1 MCAVVVTHNPDAAVL
16 SQALRAVALQA
27 ERIVVVDNA
36 SRPELLASIRT
47 LAADTGARVIAS
59 STNRGVGWGHNA
71 GIAWAREQG
80 VRYVLLLDQDSTATP
95 GMVATLKATYERLTG
110 RERVAAVGPCA
121 VDVHDGVK
129 APFVRLGFPLNRKYR
144 CSEGGELVRADFL
157 ITSGTL
163 VPLAVLDDIGA
174 MDERLFIDN
183 VDMEWCFRARHRG
196 YALFGVCHARLLH
209 RLGEGRLRLG
219 RARTQGIAVHPPV
232 RLYYMMRNRVLLY
245 RLRHT
250 PLVWI
255 LQDVI
260 RLPIKTFIFAVL
272 IPPRLTNLYFMGKGL
287 WHGMRKHAGSYE

>member
-1 MCAVVVTHNPDAAVL
+1 MVVTHNPDAV
-16 SQALRAVALQA
+16 ALAQTVRAVARQA
-27 ERIVVVDNA
+27 ERIAVVDNA
-36 SRPELLASIRT
+36 SRPELLSAIRT
-47 LAADTGARVIAS
+47 LAAETGAAVIAS
-59 STNRGVGWGHNA
+59 ASNRGVGWGHNA
-71 GIAWAREQG
+71 GIAWAREQD

-95 GMVATLKATYERLTG
+95 GMVAALKAAYEKLAG
-110 RERVAAVGPCA
+110 HERVAAVGPCA
-121 VDVHDGVK
+121 VDVHDGVA

-144 CSEGGELVRADFL
+144 CSEAGEHVRADFL

-163 VPLAVLDDIGA
+163 VPLAIRDDIGA

-219 RARTQGIAVHPPV
+219 RALARGIAVHPPL
-232 RLYYMMRNRVLLY
+232 RLYYMMRNRILLY
-245 RLRHT
+245 RRRHT

-260 RLPIKTFIFAVL
+260 RLPVKILIFALL

-287 WHGMRKHAGSYE
+287 WHGMRRQDGTYE